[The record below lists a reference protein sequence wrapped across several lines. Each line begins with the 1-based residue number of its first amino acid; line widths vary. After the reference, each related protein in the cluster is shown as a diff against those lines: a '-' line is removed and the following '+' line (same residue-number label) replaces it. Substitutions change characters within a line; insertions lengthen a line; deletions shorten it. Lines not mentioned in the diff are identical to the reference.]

1 MKLNLA
7 WDGNLLIKTWPLPW
21 LLIDVH
27 MARGERII
35 KEGKE
40 KLDVKQNAFVSC
52 CYIQGFNS
60 SFCFNLNP
68 NNA

>member
-27 MARGERII
+27 MARAERII

-52 CYIQGFNS
+52 CYIRGFNS
-60 SFCFNLNP
+60 CFCFNLNP